1 MADEPHDAGVRA
13 LYVAL
18 LEAWNRGSAEDFAAL
33 FAPDGTSVGFDGSQA
48 VGAGEVRRHLTPV
61 FSDHRTAAYVA
72 RIERI
77 RWSGADTAV
86 LLAKAGMVPPG
97 KTELNP
103 AVNAIQTLVA
113 ERAARGWHVVL
124 FQNTPAQFHG
134 RPELVEAH
142 TAELEEVRARGL
154 VVA

>member
-1 MADEPHDAGVRA
+1 MADEPDDAGVRA

-18 LEAWNRGSAEDFAAL
+18 LEAWNRRSAADFADL

-48 VGAGEVRRHLTPV
+48 VGAEEVRRHVTPV
-61 FSDHRTAAYVA
+61 FADHPTAAYVA

-77 RWSGADTAV
+77 RWSGTDTAV

-97 KTELNP
+97 KAELNP
-103 AVNAIQTLVA
+103 EVNAIHTLVA
-113 ERAARGWHVVL
+113 ERAARRWQVVL

-134 RPELVEAH
+134 RPKLVESH
-142 TAELEEVRARGL
+142 TADLEEVRARGL